1 MDACIFFNYVNSF
14 FLDICPGMELL
25 DHMVILVLVFWG
37 TSILLSTVVAPTYIL
52 TNSIGGCPFSP
63 YPLQHLFVDFKMMV
77 ILNGNR
83 WYFTVVLI
91 CISLIINDV
100 EHLFNCLLAIFMSS
114 LEKRLFRS
122 SAHFSIGLF
131 SVVELYELLYSLE
144 IKPLSVTS
152 FVSIFSHPIGCL
164 FLWFLVSLAVSLI
177 RSHLF
182 LLWFLLPRE
191 TDIRKH
197 WCNFCHRMFC
207 PCSLL
212 GVLWYQVLYL
222 RKKRLF

>member
-1 MDACIFFNYVNSF
+1 MLSKLQDSC
-14 FLDICPGMELL
+14 L
-25 DHMVILVLVFWG
+25 WG
-37 TSILLSTVVAPTYIL
+37 SKTLE
-52 TNSIGGCPFSP
+52 
-63 YPLQHLFVDFKMMV
+63 
-77 ILNGNR
+77 
-83 WYFTVVLI
+83 I

-182 LLWFLLPRE
+182 LL
-191 TDIRKH
+191 
-197 WCNFCHRMFC
+197 
-207 PCSLL
+207 
-212 GVLWYQVLYL
+212 
-222 RKKRLF
+222 

>member
-1 MDACIFFNYVNSF
+1 MMA
-14 FLDICPGMELL
+14 
-25 DHMVILVLVFWG
+25 
-37 TSILLSTVVAPTYIL
+37 IL
-52 TNSIGGCPFSP
+52 TNVRCYLS
-63 YPLQHLFVDFKMMV
+63 VVV
-77 ILNGNR
+77 I
-83 WYFTVVLI
+83 
-91 CISLIINDV
+91 CSSLISDV
-100 EHLFNCLLAIFMSS
+100 EHLSMCLLAISISS
-114 LEKRLFRS
+114 LKKCLFRS

-131 SVVELYELLYSLE
+131 SVVELYELLCSWE

-222 RKKRLF
+222 RNKRLF